1 MKILHTSDWHLGRL
15 LFGRKRYAESERMLD
30 WMIETIEENDVD
42 AVLIA
47 GDIFDNVTPSHRA
60 LELYYDFLHRAS
72 DGGRRPIVVIAGNH
86 DSPALL
92 DGPRDLLRNS
102 NVHVLGTPST
112 DPKDDVVVLCDPTG
126 TPRLIVAAAPHL
138 RDRDLR
144 TAESGETI
152 DDKERKLQ
160 EGIRT
165 HFANL
170 ALAAVDV
177 HATVGADEAVDGP
190 LPIVAMGHLFTAGGK
205 GSEGDGV
212 RPLYV
217 GSLGHVGADVFS
229 PDFDYVALGHLHVP
243 QRVGKNDTRRY
254 CGSPLP
260 MNFGE
265 SEQEKTV
272 LLVDL
277 LQGGETPD
285 VVAVPIPRFQRLLSI
300 RGDWSKI
307 ESEINLATKED
318 VPTWAEILYEGDEVI
333 ADLQEKV
340 RELTDDTSLEPLRIR
355 SVRGVGV
362 AMTPS
367 APEETL
373 GDLDEEEVFTRCLDA
388 NETPD
393 SQRDELLQT
402 FREAVHSLQSEDDGA

>member
-30 WMIETIEENDVD
+30 WMIETIVENDVD

-72 DGGRRPIVVIAGNH
+72 NGGRRPIVVIAGNH
-86 DSPALL
+86 DSPTLL
-92 DGPRDLLRNS
+92 DGPRDLLRSS
-102 NVHVLGTPST
+102 NVYVLGTPSD
-112 DPKDDVVVLCDPTG
+112 DPKDDIIVLGDELG
-126 TPRLIVAAAPHL
+126 TPHLIVAAAPHL

-160 EGIRT
+160 EGIQS
-165 HFANL
+165 HFARL
-170 ALAAVDV
+170 AQAARELRE
-177 HATVGADEAVDGP
+177 TVGTDDAVEGL
-190 LPIVAMGHLFTAGGK
+190 LPIVAMGHLFTAGGTI
-205 GSEGDGV
+205 SEGDGV
-212 RPLYV
+212 RELYV
-217 GSLGHVGADVFS
+217 GSLGHVGANIFS

-254 CGSPLP
+254 SGSPLP

-277 LQGGETPD
+277 QQSGKTPEIE
-285 VVAVPIPRFQRLLSI
+285 AVTIPRFQRLLSI

-307 ESEINLATKED
+307 ESEINSAIDED
-318 VPTWAEILYEGDEVI
+318 VTTWAEVLYEGDEVI

-340 RELTDDTSLEPLRIR
+340 RELTDDTPLEPLRIR
-355 SVRGVGV
+355 SIRGTG
-362 AMTPS
+362 AALTPS

-402 FREAVHSLQSEDDGA
+402 FREAVHALQSEDDGA